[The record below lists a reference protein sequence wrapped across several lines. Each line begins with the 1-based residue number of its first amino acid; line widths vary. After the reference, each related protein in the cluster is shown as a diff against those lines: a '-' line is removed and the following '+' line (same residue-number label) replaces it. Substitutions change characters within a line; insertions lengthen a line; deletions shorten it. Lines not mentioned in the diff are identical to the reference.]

1 MKVCDLPTRIAV
13 HEPPATETIV
23 IMKKPLIAL
32 AVSIGLVVV
41 GTAVCLP
48 GICGCVS
55 WLGIPDL
62 GRMGAAFIYMALAGV
77 LGIIISCCWL
87 FLILILKYL
96 RRTH

>member
-1 MKVCDLPTRIAV
+1 MM
-13 HEPPATETIV
+13 V
-23 IMKKPLIAL
+23 IMKRASIAL
-32 AVSIGLVVV
+32 AISIGLFVV
-41 GTAVCLP
+41 GLAVCTP